1 MKIEHIKM
9 LHEMGFSNDQIMELV
24 TTGKTM
30 LTSDQLNGQPAE
42 DTIPESQPA
51 EPESKPAE
59 PESKPAEPESQPAEP
74 EKPAEDLRIQ
84 QMQNQIND
92 LVKQMQQNNLR
103 TASVNILPEAD
114 LEKKTDEAMAELIR
128 PTINKGGN
136 TR

>member
-59 PESKPAEPESQPAEP
+59 PESQPAEP

-103 TASVNILPEAD
+103 TASVKILPEAD

>member
-30 LTSDQLNGQPAE
+30 LTSDQLTGQPAE
-42 DTIPESQPA
+42 DAKPESQPA
-51 EPESKPAE
+51 EPESK
-59 PESKPAEPESQPAEP
+59 SAEPESQPAEP
-74 EKPAEDLRIQ
+74 EKPAEDPRIQ

>member
-1 MKIEHIKM
+1 MHMKIEHIKM

-24 TTGKTM
+24 TTGKTL

-42 DTIPESQPA
+42 DAKPESQPA
-51 EPESKPAE
+51 EDAK

-74 EKPAEDLRIQ
+74 EKPAEDPRIQ

-136 TR
+136 SK

>member
-1 MKIEHIKM
+1 MKIEHVKM

-24 TTGKTM
+24 TTGKTL

-42 DTIPESQPA
+42 D
-51 EPESKPAE
+51 
-59 PESKPAEPESQPAEP
+59 AEPESQPAEP
-74 EKPAEDLRIQ
+74 EKPAEDPRIQ

-92 LVKQMQQNNLR
+92 LVRQMQQNNLR

-114 LEKKTDEAMAELIR
+114 LERKTDEAMAELIR

-136 TR
+136 SK

>member
-1 MKIEHIKM
+1 MKIEHVKM

-24 TTGKTM
+24 TTGKTL

-42 DTIPESQPA
+42 DAEPESQPA
-51 EPESKPAE
+51 EPE
-59 PESKPAEPESQPAEP
+59 KPAEPESQPAEP
-74 EKPAEDLRIQ
+74 EKPAEDPRIQ

-92 LVKQMQQNNLR
+92 LVRQMQQNNLR

-114 LEKKTDEAMAELIR
+114 LERKTDEAMAELIR

-136 TR
+136 SK

>member
-42 DTIPESQPA
+42 DTIPESQ
-51 EPESKPAE
+51 PAE